1 MDEARIDRATNRIQ
15 GALDRIEQA
24 AQRAMQADPAG
35 GEQGSVR
42 EARVRAALTQL
53 DALIESLER

>member
-24 AQRAMQADPAG
+24 ATRAG
-35 GEQGSVR
+35 
-42 EARVRAALTQL
+42 EARPGEAGQSGERERRIRAALQQL
-53 DALIESLER
+53 DKLIESLEK